1 MISVIMPTYNE
12 AGNVKE
18 LILRVERVLKK
29 DFEIIV
35 VDDASIDGTGKY
47 VSDLKRKKP
56 FLRLI
61 KRNERGLASAVKR
74 GIEEARGNIVSW
86 FDCDLG
92 MPPEKL
98 PQMIKLLGKNDI
110 VIGSTFIFGG
120 EDKREVWHAQLFSR
134 LFNLL
139 AKVTLGGGISDY
151 TSGFIVAKKRAVSA
165 SNFEGIHG
173 AYFISMLYQARRNGY
188 RIIEIPY
195 TLSPRFYGKSK
206 IASPLS
212 YLKAGLSYLKVL
224 INSKLS
230 Q

>member
-1 MISVIMPTYNE
+1 MISIIMPTYNE
-12 AGNVKE
+12 AGNIKE

-35 VDDASIDGTGKY
+35 VDDASTDGTSKI

-61 KRNERGLASAVKR
+61 KRNELGLAGAVKR
-74 GIEEARGNIVSW
+74 GIEEAKGEIVSW

-98 PQMIKLLGKNDI
+98 PKMVKLLGKYDI
-110 VIGSTFIFGG
+110 VVGSTFIAGG
-120 EDKREVWHAQLFSR
+120 EDKRDVWHAELFSK

-139 AKVTLGGGISDY
+139 AKVVLGGGISDY
-151 TSGFIVAKKRAVSA
+151 TSGFIVARKYAVNKA
-165 SNFEGIHG
+165 KFEGIHG
-173 AYFISMLYQARRNGY
+173 AYFISMIYQAKRNGY
-188 RIIEIPY
+188 KITEIPY

-206 IASPLS
+206 IGSPLS